1 MEQVSIEALK
11 PGLTFTGDLLIDN
24 NYILL
29 PQTAE
34 VTEEMI
40 ELIKAWGFEEFLCDG
55 DVSLGG
61 DIGVSKSAAVEE
73 DTTPKAG
80 ISENVKKVFENS
92 KNINVDNSDKSRMDM
107 VQNVFDEYMNYIE
120 SVFTHYVTHK
130 EINQEEL
137 SETVQ
142 ELCIFIKEHRRYIL
156 RVTSSVDPEK
166 KNFLVIHSMRTTVLA
181 IAIGLQLHLP
191 LSKMIELGVTC
202 ILHEIGMLR
211 LPPQLYMSTKRL
223 TAGEKAQIS
232 KHTLFGYSIIKE
244 CDFPLPI
251 QLGVLEHHEKENGT
265 GYPRKLTGDK
275 ISSIAKIVS
284 VACTYEAISS
294 PRSYKQERSTFDALL
309 EMIQNKEHTYDDA
322 VLKGLL
328 YTVSLYPIGTYVFL
342 NTRKVAEVI
351 DSNPDNPK
359 CPIVQLLTE
368 KEADGSPKVVQTGNN
383 ISILRI
389 LSKEEKMDVIK
400 LMLKSTLGNVSESGE
415 EDLVELE
422 ELPEDVDVEI
432 RKTDAP
438 AAAKQQPAPKPVSP
452 APKPVAPAPKP
463 AAAAP
468 KPATPAPKP
477 ATSKPSSVTDGIEDV
492 DISIF
497 S

>member
-1 MEQVSIEALK
+1 MESISLESLK
-11 PGLTFTGDLLIDN
+11 PGLTFTSDLYLDS

-34 VTEEMI
+34 VSDEMI
-40 ELIKAWGFEEFLCDG
+40 NILKLWNFEEVLSEG

-61 DIGVSKSAAVEE
+61 DIGVSKNTETV
-73 DTTPKAG
+73 DDTPKEK
-80 ISENVKKVFENS
+80 ISENVKKVIEIS
-92 KNINVDNSDKSRMDM
+92 KNSNIDNSDKSRMDM

-130 EINQEEL
+130 EIDYEEL

-156 RVTSSVDPEK
+156 RVTATVDPDK
-166 KNFLVIHSMRTTVLA
+166 KNFLIIHSMRTTVLA

-211 LPPQLYMSTKRL
+211 LPPQLYMSTKKL

-251 QLGVLEHHEKENGT
+251 QLGILEHHEKENGN

-294 PRSYKQERSTFDALL
+294 PRSYKEERSTFDALL
-309 EMIQNKEHTYDDA
+309 EMIQNKDHSYDDA
-322 VLKGLL
+322 VLKALL
-328 YTVSLYPIGTYVFL
+328 YTVSLYPIGTYVYL
-342 NTRKVAEVI
+342 STRKVAEVI

-368 KEADGSPKVVQTGNN
+368 KESDGSPKKVQTGENN
-383 ISILRI
+383 ITIIRI
-389 LSKEEKMDVIK
+389 LSKQEKMDVLK
-400 LMLKSTLGNVSESGE
+400 LMLRNSVSSAEADSE
-415 EDLVELE
+415 EELAELE
-422 ELPEDVDVEI
+422 ELPEEVDVEV
-432 RKTDAP
+432 RKTDNVE
-438 AAAKQQPAPKPVSP
+438 AKQQTIVRPVAPRPVTPPKPEPVAPKPVP
-452 APKPVAPAPKP
+452 PKP
-463 AAAAP
+463 AAP
-468 KPATPAPKP
+468 
-477 ATSKPSSVTDGIEDV
+477 KPSSITDGIEDV